1 MLFTYLSTAT
11 VKSIEQLIKIV
22 TNSTKICLS
31 QISRR
36 GLITSNETIQPGV
49 DRDCFR
55 HRYTDFGHTNLD
67 VPIFN
72 LKQNCIV
79 CTPPLSSEGVEPPTK
94 FSKRA
99 GLTRPQLLEG
109 GFLCHN

>member
-79 CTPPLSSEGVEPPTK
+79 CTPPPFLQRELSLQPNFKKGQ
-94 FSKRA
+94 A
-99 GLTRPQLLEG
+99 
-109 GFLCHN
+109 

>member
-72 LKQNCIV
+72 LKQNCIL
-79 CTPPLSSEGVEPPTK
+79 CTPPPFLQRELSLQPNFQKGQ
-94 FSKRA
+94 A
-99 GLTRPQLLEG
+99 
-109 GFLCHN
+109 